1 MKPIV
6 RIIVYKVAILNL
18 DGAFGHIIKGIIGGR
33 MMKGLWLSPH
43 CPVIIEW
50 CEYKHIVPVP
60 TYLQRQ
66 GSVHGNLLGQ
76 FNTEPGVKQN

>member
-43 CPVIIEW
+43 CPVIIE
-50 CEYKHIVPVP
+50 
-60 TYLQRQ
+60 
-66 GSVHGNLLGQ
+66 
-76 FNTEPGVKQN
+76 